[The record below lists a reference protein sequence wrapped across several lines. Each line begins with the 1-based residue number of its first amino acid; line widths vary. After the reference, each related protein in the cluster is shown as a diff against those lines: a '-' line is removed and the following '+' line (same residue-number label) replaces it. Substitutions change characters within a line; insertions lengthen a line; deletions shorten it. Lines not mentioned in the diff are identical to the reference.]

1 MCAATW
7 NSISKFIIHSIVAC
21 RCAAKVQSRVL
32 LVLDFDYIVQAKC
45 AGMDLFVWL
54 LFSWADGTCSDLA
67 RSVTH
72 WLVTVIIRHP
82 VCNLNYTFNTS
93 IKDNF
98 KTINTF
104 ILLLEVTL
112 IRTRNNA

>member
-1 MCAATW
+1 M
-7 NSISKFIIHSIVAC
+7 
-21 RCAAKVQSRVL
+21 QSRVL

-54 LFSWADGTCSDLA
+54 LFSWADGTCSDL
-67 RSVTH
+67 
-72 WLVTVIIRHP
+72 